1 MEIKTYTKIAIDM
14 DNKDLELLRNASDLV
29 TSLIITMNKNNALN
43 VICND
48 YDGVRTFT
56 KEDLQRVTDILEYLQ
71 DIDEI
76 Y

>member
-1 MEIKTYTKIAIDM
+1 MEVKTYTKIAIDM
-14 DNKDLELLRNASDLV
+14 DNHDLELLRNASDLV

-48 YDGVRTFT
+48 YDGVRTYT

>member
-1 MEIKTYTKIAIDM
+1 MEVKTYTKIAVDM

-29 TSLIITMNKNNALN
+29 TSLIITMDKNKAEN
-43 VICND
+43 ITCND
-48 YDGVRTFT
+48 YDGCRSFN
-56 KEDLQRVTDILEYLQ
+56 KEDLRRVTDILEYLQ

>member
-1 MEIKTYTKIAIDM
+1 MEFKTYTKIAVDM

-48 YDGVRTFT
+48 CDGVRTYT

>member
-1 MEIKTYTKIAIDM
+1 MEIKNYKKIDDNM
-14 DNKDLELLRNASDLV
+14 DKNDLELLRNEYDLV

-48 YDGVRTFT
+48 CDGGRTFA

>member
-1 MEIKTYTKIAIDM
+1 MEVKTYTKIAIDM
-14 DNKDLELLRNASDLV
+14 DNHDLELLQNASDLV

-48 YDGVRTFT
+48 CDGVRTFT
-56 KEDLQRVTDILEYLQ
+56 KEDLQRVTDILDYLQ

>member
-1 MEIKTYTKIAIDM
+1 MEVKTYTKIAIDM
-14 DNKDLELLRNASDLV
+14 DNHDLELLQNASNLV

-48 YDGVRTFT
+48 CDGVRTFT
-56 KEDLQRVTDILEYLQ
+56 KEDLQRVTDILDYLQ

>member
-1 MEIKTYTKIAIDM
+1 MEIKTYTKIAVDM
-14 DNKDLELLRNASDLV
+14 DNHDLELLRNASDLV

-48 YDGVRTFT
+48 CDGVRTFT

>member
-1 MEIKTYTKIAIDM
+1 MEIRTYTKIAVDM
-14 DNKDLELLRNASDLV
+14 DNNDLDLLRNASDLV

-48 YDGVRTFT
+48 YDGVRTYT
-56 KEDLQRVTDILEYLQ
+56 KEDLQRVTDILDYLQ

>member
-56 KEDLQRVTDILEYLQ
+56 KEDIQRVTDILEYLQ

>member
-1 MEIKTYTKIAIDM
+1 
-14 DNKDLELLRNASDLV
+14 
-29 TSLIITMNKNNALN
+29 MNKNNALN
-43 VICND
+43 VTCND

>member
-1 MEIKTYTKIAIDM
+1 MEVKTYTKIAVDM
-14 DNKDLELLRNASDLV
+14 DNHDLELLRNASDLV
-29 TSLIITMNKNNALN
+29 TSLIITMNNNNALN

-48 YDGVRTFT
+48 CDGVRTFT

>member
-1 MEIKTYTKIAIDM
+1 MEIKTYTKIAVDM
-14 DNKDLELLRNASDLV
+14 DNHDLELLRNASDLV

-43 VICND
+43 VVCND
-48 YDGVRTFT
+48 CDGIRTFT

>member
-43 VICND
+43 VVCND
-48 YDGVRTFT
+48 CDGIRTFT

>member
-1 MEIKTYTKIAIDM
+1 MEVKTYTKITVDM
-14 DNKDLELLRNASDLV
+14 DNKDLELLRNASNLV

-43 VICND
+43 VTCND
-48 YDGVRTFT
+48 YDGVRTYT

>member
-1 MEIKTYTKIAIDM
+1 MEVKTYTKIAVDM
-14 DNKDLELLRNASDLV
+14 DNHDLELLRNASDLV

-43 VICND
+43 VVCND
-48 YDGVRTFT
+48 CDGVRTFT

>member
-1 MEIKTYTKIAIDM
+1 MEFKTYTKIAVDM

-48 YDGVRTFT
+48 CDGVRTFT

>member
-1 MEIKTYTKIAIDM
+1 MEIKTYTKIAVDM
-14 DNKDLELLRNASDLV
+14 DNHDLELLRNASDLV

-43 VICND
+43 VVCND
-48 YDGVRTFT
+48 CDSVRTFT

>member
-1 MEIKTYTKIAIDM
+1 MEIKTYTKIAVDM
-14 DNKDLELLRNASDLV
+14 DNHDLELLRNASDLV
-29 TSLIITMNKNNALN
+29 TSLIITMDKNKAEN
-43 VICND
+43 ITCND
-48 YDGVRTFT
+48 CDGVRTFT